1 MIALPSLNIQYSG
14 VHFIPLNEMML
25 FSGLVFAVF
34 ANEFPRGFL
43 SLDIYCR
50 VACSQLEEVQLNVK
64 LNSLCMQCCSL

>member
-34 ANEFPRGFL
+34 ANEFPRG
-43 SLDIYCR
+43 
-50 VACSQLEEVQLNVK
+50 V
-64 LNSLCMQCCSL
+64 